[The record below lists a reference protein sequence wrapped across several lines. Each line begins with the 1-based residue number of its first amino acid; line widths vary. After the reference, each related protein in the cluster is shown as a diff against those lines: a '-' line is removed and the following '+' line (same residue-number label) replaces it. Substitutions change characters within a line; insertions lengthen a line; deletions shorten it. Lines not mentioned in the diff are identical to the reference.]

1 MKKKKLK
8 IENLQS
14 QLKKKYDQLEI
25 EIEVNADN
33 AKLMKG
39 SSEVLGLYR
48 RLMGDYNYEY
58 EDNILKNEWR
68 KLCSEIELVFL
79 KISCHVKIFTF
90 KSKWSEGEYVP
101 EYDAPKIVLGQHRL
115 IPTQEKC
122 QEEHICWKTNCN
134 ASKLFAEFYE
144 SKQ

>member
-1 MKKKKLK
+1 
-8 IENLQS
+8 
-14 QLKKKYDQLEI
+14 
-25 EIEVNADN
+25 
-33 AKLMKG
+33 
-39 SSEVLGLYR
+39 
-48 RLMGDYNYEY
+48 MGDYNYEY
-58 EDNILKNEWR
+58 EDKILENEWR

-79 KISCHVKIFTF
+79 KISCHVKNLTF

-122 QEEHICWKTNCN
+122 EEDICCKTNCN